1 MVYPARSM
9 RKPLHATKRVAVL
22 GVGKLGAAMARRLSA
37 LGRDVDVAVWSRS
50 ATARGRARPDA
61 LRQLERAGA
70 RIAETPAECVQDANF
85 VLAVLADGA
94 ATRAV
99 LRGKDGALAGMISSS
114 ARRRPLFVDA
124 STSGRRAALEL
135 AEALAAHEIAYVDAA
150 MSGTVG
156 PAERGELVTMVGAS
170 KRDLAR
176 AKPLL
181 DLLCKRIIHAGGV
194 GQGQALKVVLNGVGA
209 HHFVAFASMLA
220 LGERAGLS
228 RAVLLDAFTTGA
240 FASPSYV
247 GKKDKALARAYGD
260 PDFTLRLARK
270 DAALNLE
277 LQREVG
283 LSLPVV
289 KALARA
295 MDAAVAEG
303 LGEGDLFGIEEHFR
317 RR

>member
-1 MVYPARSM
+1 M
-9 RKPLHATKRVAVL
+9 
-22 GVGKLGAAMARRLSA
+22 
-37 LGRDVDVAVWSRS
+37 
-50 ATARGRARPDA
+50 
-61 LRQLERAGA
+61 
-70 RIAETPAECVQDANF
+70 
-85 VLAVLADGA
+85 
-94 ATRAV
+94 
-99 LRGKDGALAGMISSS
+99 
-114 ARRRPLFVDA
+114 
-124 STSGRRAALEL
+124 
-135 AEALAAHEIAYVDAA
+135 
-150 MSGTVG
+150 
-156 PAERGELVTMVGAS
+156 
-170 KRDLAR
+170 
-176 AKPLL
+176 
-181 DLLCKRIIHAGGV
+181 
-194 GQGQALKVVLNGVGA
+194 
-209 HHFVAFASMLA
+209 
-220 LGERAGLS
+220 
-228 RAVLLDAFTTGA
+228 LLDAFTTGA